1 MAKKKKRP
9 AQIQKPI
16 QITKLR
22 FGVEEIFLCICSVLS
37 VILTY
42 YATKYCI
49 DSDASSEL
57 VLANHLAENGGILT
71 ADWGYSTELRVL
83 NTQLVYA
90 PLFKIFKD
98 WHMVRYFGALI
109 LQAILVGSYYV
120 FTKATGI
127 SRKIFC
133 ISAGLFLLPVSVCYG
148 RIVLY
153 NGYYIPH
160 ISISL
165 VIAGLVFAKND
176 GRSVTWIAVRTV
188 ALLVLSYLGGLGGIR
203 QGMMTHAP
211 LLLAVFIYFM
221 MDDLVCKRETGPH
234 TKKRLGYLLN
244 AIGSA
249 VCFFIGFWVN
259 TNVLAKRYEFSD
271 YSENMVGLLDVSYL
285 KNVSYGLMHHFGFRD
300 EVKLISTLGI
310 LSVLAVFLTIA
321 CIIVAIVQ
329 IVKYKE
335 HKDVS
340 KALPSV
346 MFLSFLTVMLLVFA
360 VLGKYY
366 YYVLYFTPIVAWFIP
381 VLVQTF
387 CERPKEPRGLNM
399 RRVLPMA
406 AAVIIFLNGAVNGI
420 YFLNHNKFE
429 QKYEGLV
436 FTDRE
441 ITQKLDPV
449 VDFLV
454 ENDYDRGYA
463 HFWNANIIT
472 ELSDGAVRFV
482 NVHVDNLARISFN
495 PWLCL
500 KTNRTLQGTKDFL
513 LLEAGQRTSFESKN
527 NLSRV
532 SLVYQDENYVI
543 YAIQR

>member
-1 MAKKKKRP
+1 MAKKKQ
-9 AQIQKPI
+9 API
-16 QITKLR
+16 KIEKR
-22 FGVEEIFLCICSVLS
+22 FGAEEIFLCLCSIIS
-37 VILTY
+37 IFITY

-90 PLFKIFKD
+90 PLFWIFKD
-98 WHMVRYFGALI
+98 WHMVRFFGALI

-127 SRKIFC
+127 SKKIFC
-133 ISAGLFLLPVSVCYG
+133 ISSGLFLLPVSVCYG

-160 ISISL
+160 IAISM

-176 GRSVTWIAVRTV
+176 GRSVRWITIRTL
-188 ALLVLSYLGGLGGIR
+188 ALLMLSFLGGLGGIR

-211 LLLAVFIYFM
+211 LLLAVFVYYV
-221 MDDLVCKRETGPH
+221 MDDLVCKREAGDH
-234 TKKRLGYLLN
+234 SKKRLGYLLN

-249 VCFFIGFWVN
+249 VCFVFGFLVN
-259 TNVLAKRYEFSD
+259 TNVLAKTYEFSD
-271 YSENMVGLLDVSYL
+271 YSENMVGLLDVGYL
-285 KNVSYGLMHHFGFRD
+285 KNISYGLMHHFGFRD

-310 LSVLAVFLTIA
+310 LSILGVFLTIG
-321 CIIVAIVQ
+321 CIITAIVQ

-335 HKDVS
+335 HKDVK

-346 MFLSFLTVMLLVFA
+346 MFLCYTAVMLLVFL

-366 YYVLYFTPIVAWFIP
+366 YYVLYFTPVVTWFIP
-381 VLVQTF
+381 VVAQMYH
-387 CERPKEPRGLNM
+387 ERPKDAKGLNM
-399 RRVLPMA
+399 RRILPA
-406 AAVIIFLNGAVNGI
+406 IAAVIIFANGAVNGI
-420 YFLNHNKFE
+420 YFLDHTQFE

-441 ITQKLDPV
+441 ITDKLEPV
-449 VDFLV
+449 VEFLV
-454 ENDYDRGYA
+454 DNGFQRGYA
-463 HFWNANIIT
+463 EFWNGNIIT
-472 ELSDGAVRFV
+472 EMSDGAVRIV
-482 NVHVDNLARISFN
+482 NIHYYKDTGNSYFN

-500 KTNRTLQGTKDFL
+500 KTNRTLEGTKDFL
-513 LLEAGQRTSFESKN
+513 LLQTDQQASFENKKGLN
-527 NLSRV
+527 QCQRV
-532 SLVYQDENYVI
+532 YADENYVVYEI
-543 YAIQR
+543 LK

>member
-1 MAKKKKRP
+1 MAKKKQ
-9 AQIQKPI
+9 API
-16 QITKLR
+16 KIEKR
-22 FGVEEIFLCICSVLS
+22 FGAEEIFLCLCSIIS
-37 VILTY
+37 IFITY

-83 NTQLVYA
+83 NAQLVYA
-90 PLFKIFKD
+90 PLFWIFKD
-98 WHMVRYFGALI
+98 WHMVRFFGALI

-127 SRKIFC
+127 SKKIFC
-133 ISAGLFLLPVSVCYG
+133 ISSGLFLLPVSVCYG

-160 ISISL
+160 IAISM

-176 GRSVTWIAVRTV
+176 GRSVRWITIRTL
-188 ALLVLSYLGGLGGIR
+188 ALLTLSFLGGLGGIR

-211 LLLAVFIYFM
+211 LLLAVFVYYV
-221 MDDLVCKRETGPH
+221 MDDLVCKREAGDH
-234 TKKRLGYLLN
+234 SKKRLGYLLN

-249 VCFFIGFWVN
+249 VCFVFGFLVN
-259 TNVLAKRYEFSD
+259 TNVLAKTYEFSD
-271 YSENMVGLLDVSYL
+271 YSENMVGLLDVGYF
-285 KNVSYGLMHHFGFRD
+285 KNISYGLMHHFGFRD
-300 EVKLISTLGI
+300 QVKLISTLGI
-310 LSVLAVFLTIA
+310 LSVLAVFLTIG

-340 KALPSV
+340 KALPAV
-346 MFLSFLTVMLLVFA
+346 MFLSFLAVMLMVFC

-366 YYVLYFTPIVAWFIP
+366 YYVLYLTPVVAWFIP
-381 VLVQTF
+381 VFAQTVAQ
-387 CERPKEPRGLNM
+387 RPKDAKGLNM
-399 RRVLPMA
+399 RRVLPLV
-406 AAVIIFLNGAVNGI
+406 AAVVIFFNGAVNGL
-420 YFLNHNKFE
+420 YFLDHNKFE

-454 ENDYDRGYA
+454 ENGFERGYA
-463 HFWNANIIT
+463 EFWNANIIT
-472 ELSDGAVRFV
+472 EMSDGAVRFV
-482 NVHVDNLARISFN
+482 NVHFFSDTGHIQFN

-500 KTNRTLQGTKDFL
+500 KTNRTLEGTKDFL
-513 LLEAGQRTSFESKN
+513 LLEAGQQIPFESTN
-527 NLSRV
+527 DLSRCTA
-532 SLVYQDENYVI
+532 VYADENYII
-543 YAIQR
+543 YEIKK

>member
-1 MAKKKKRP
+1 MAKKK
-9 AQIQKPI
+9 QTPI
-16 QITKLR
+16 QIKKG
-22 FGVEEIFLCICSVLS
+22 FGFAEIFLCLCSAIS
-37 VILTY
+37 IFITFF
-42 YATKYCI
+42 ATKYCI

-57 VLANHLAENGGILT
+57 VLSNHLAQVGGILT

-98 WHMVRYFGALI
+98 WHMVRFFGSLI

-120 FTKATGI
+120 FTKAAGI
-127 SRKIFC
+127 SKKIFC

-153 NGYYIPH
+153 NCYYIPH
-160 ISISL
+160 IAISM
-165 VIAGLVFAKND
+165 VVAGLVFAKND
-176 GRSVTWIAVRTV
+176 GRSTVWIALRTLV
-188 ALLVLSYLGGLGGIR
+188 LLVLSFIGGLGGIR

-211 LLLAVFIYFM
+211 LLLAVFIYYV
-221 MDDLVCKRETGPH
+221 MDDFVCKREAGAH
-234 TKKRLGYLLN
+234 TRKRLGYLLS
-244 AIGSA
+244 AIGSTA
-249 VCFFIGFWVN
+249 CFALGYLIN
-259 TNVLAKRYEFSD
+259 TGVLAKQYEFSD
-271 YSENMVGLLDVSYL
+271 YSGNMVGLIDVSL
-285 KNVSYGLMHHFGFRD
+285 FKDVSYGLMHHFGFRS

-310 LSVLAVFLTIA
+310 LSVLSVFLTVG

-340 KALPSV
+340 KALPAV
-346 MFLSFLTVMLLVFA
+346 MFLSYLLSMLLVFC

-366 YYVLYFTPIVAWFIP
+366 YYVLYFTPVVVWFIP
-381 VLVQTF
+381 VFVQTLT
-387 CERPKEPRGLNM
+387 ESPKDIKGLDM

-420 YFLNHNKFE
+420 YYLDHTKFQ

-449 VDFLV
+449 VEFLM

-463 HFWNANIIT
+463 HFWKGNIIT
-472 ELSDGAVRFV
+472 EMSDGAVRIV
-482 NVHVDNLARISFN
+482 NINYFSDTGHIQFD

-500 KTNRTLQGTKDFL
+500 KTNRTLEGTKDFL
-513 LLEAGQRTSFESKN
+513 LLEAGQQASFETKN
-527 NLSRV
+527 DLSRV
-532 SLVYQDENYVI
+532 TAVYRDENYIVYEI
-543 YAIQR
+543 IN

>member
-1 MAKKKKRP
+1 MAKKSIKPTKIGKR
-9 AQIQKPI
+9 IG
-16 QITKLR
+16 
-22 FGVEEIFLCICSVLS
+22 FEEIFFFLCSVLS
-37 VILTY
+37 IILTFF
-42 YATKYCI
+42 ATANCI

-57 VLANHLAENGGILT
+57 VLSNHLAENGGILT

-98 WHMVRYFGALI
+98 WHMVRFFGALI
-109 LQAILVGSYYV
+109 LQAILVGSFYV

-127 SRKIFC
+127 SKKVFF
-133 ISAGLFLLPVSVCYG
+133 ISSGLFLLPVSVCYG

-160 ISISL
+160 IAISM
-165 VIAGLVFAKND
+165 VIAGLVFAKNE
-176 GRSVTWIAVRTV
+176 GRSPRWITIRTL
-188 ALLVLSYLGGLGGIR
+188 ALLVLSFLGGLGGIR

-211 LLLAVFIYFM
+211 LLLAVFIYYV
-221 MDDLVCKRETGPH
+221 MDDIVCKRESGEH
-234 TKKRLGYLLN
+234 TKKRLVYLLN

-249 VCFFIGFWVN
+249 VFFFFGYLVN
-259 TNVLAKRYEFSD
+259 TGILAHKYEFSD
-271 YSENMVGLLDVSYL
+271 YSENMIGLIDVARF
-285 KNVSYGLMHHFGFRD
+285 KDIAYGFMHHFGFRD
-300 EVKLISTLGI
+300 EIKLMSTLGV
-310 LSVLAVFLTIA
+310 LSVLGVFLAIA

-329 IVKYKE
+329 LVKYKA

-346 MFLSFLTVMLLVFA
+346 MFLSFLAVMLVVFI

-366 YYVLYFTPIVAWFIP
+366 YFVLYFTPVVAWYIP
-381 VLVQTF
+381 VLVQTL
-387 CERPKEPRGLNM
+387 CDRPKEVKGLDM

-420 YFLNHNKFE
+420 NFLDHTKFE

-436 FTDRE
+436 FKDRE
-441 ITQKLDPV
+441 ITQKLAPV

-454 ENDYDRGYA
+454 ENGYERGYA
-463 HFWNANIIT
+463 EFWNGNIIT
-472 ELSDGAVRFV
+472 EMSDGAVRIV
-482 NVHVDNLARISFN
+482 NIHYYSDSGNSYFN

-500 KTNRTLQGTKDFL
+500 KTNRDLEGTKDFL
-513 LLEAGQRTSFESKN
+513 LLQKDQQPSFESKKG
-527 NLSRV
+527 LSKVERV
-532 SLVYQDENYVI
+532 YADENYVI
-543 YAIQR
+543 YKIL

>member
-1 MAKKKKRP
+1 MAK
-9 AQIQKPI
+9 
-16 QITKLR
+16 LR
-22 FGVEEIFLCICSVLS
+22 KQPVKIKEGIGFAEIFLCLCALFS

-71 ADWGYSTELRVL
+71 KDWGYSTELRVL

-90 PLFKIFKD
+90 PLFWIFDD
-98 WHMVRYFGALI
+98 WHMVRFFGALI
-109 LQAILVGSYYV
+109 LQAILVGSFYV

-160 ISISL
+160 IAISM
-165 VIAGLVFAKND
+165 VIAGLVFAKNE
-176 GRSVTWIAVRTV
+176 GRSVRWIAIRTV
-188 ALLVLSYLGGLGGIR
+188 ALMVLSFLGGLGGVR

-211 LLLAVFIYFM
+211 LLLAVFTYFV
-221 MDDLVCKRETGPH
+221 MDDLVCKREAGPH
-234 TKKRLGYLLN
+234 TGKRLGYLLN
-244 AIGSA
+244 AIGSTA
-249 VCFFIGFWVN
+249 FFAFGFLVN
-259 TNVLAKRYEFSD
+259 TNVLAKQYVFSD
-271 YSENMVGLLDVSYL
+271 YSENMVGLLDVSYF
-285 KNVSYGLMHHFGFRD
+285 KNISYGLMHHFGFRD
-300 EVKLISTLGI
+300 EVKLISVLGV
-310 LSVLAVFLTIA
+310 LSVLAVMLTIG
-321 CIIVAIVQ
+321 CIIVAVVQ

-346 MFLSFLTVMLLVFA
+346 MFLSYLVAMLLVFC

-366 YYVLYFTPIVAWFIP
+366 YYVLYFTPVVAWFIP
-381 VLVQTF
+381 VFAQTLT
-387 CERPKEPRGLNM
+387 ERPKKANGLDM

-420 YFLNHNKFE
+420 YFLDHTRFE

-441 ITQKLDPV
+441 ITDKLDPV
-449 VDFLV
+449 VEFLV
-454 ENDYDRGYA
+454 ENGYDRGYG
-463 HFWNANIIT
+463 HFWNGNIIT
-472 ELSDGAVRFV
+472 EMSDGAIRFV
-482 NVHVDNLARISFN
+482 NVHTDNLANISFN
-495 PWLCL
+495 SWLCL
-500 KTNRTLQGTKDFL
+500 KTNRTLEGTKDFL
-513 LLEAGQRTSFESKN
+513 LLEAGQQASFESKN
-527 NLSRV
+527 DLSRV

-543 YAIQR
+543 YGIEK

>member
-1 MAKKKKRP
+1 MAKKKQ
-9 AQIQKPI
+9 API
-16 QITKLR
+16 QIRKR
-22 FGVEEIFLCICSVLS
+22 FGFEDIFLCICSVIS
-37 VILTY
+37 VFITF

-57 VLANHLAENGGILT
+57 VLANHLAETGGILT
-71 ADWGYSTELRVL
+71 ADWGYSTELRVI

-98 WHMVRYFGALI
+98 WHMVRFFGALI

-127 SRKIFC
+127 SKKIFC

-160 ISISL
+160 IAISM
-165 VIAGLVFAKND
+165 VIAGLVFAKNE
-176 GRSVTWIAVRTV
+176 GRSARWIAIRTL
-188 ALLVLSYLGGLGGIR
+188 ALLVLSFLGGLGGIR
-203 QGMMTHAP
+203 HGMMTHAP
-211 LLLAVFIYFM
+211 LLLAVFIYFV
-221 MDDLVCKRETGPH
+221 MDDFVCKREAGAH
-234 TKKRLGYLLN
+234 SKKRLGYLLN

-249 VCFFIGFWVN
+249 VCFFFGFLVN
-259 TNVLAKRYEFSD
+259 TNILAKQYEFSD
-271 YSENMVGLLDVSYL
+271 YSENMLGLLDVGYF
-285 KNVSYGLMHHFGFRD
+285 KNISYGLMHHFGFRD
-300 EVKLISTLGI
+300 QVKLISTLGI
-310 LSVLAVFLTIA
+310 LSVLAVFLTIG

-346 MFLSFLTVMLLVFA
+346 MFLSFLAVMLMVFC

-366 YYVLYFTPIVAWFIP
+366 YYVLYFTPVVAWFIP
-381 VLVQTF
+381 VVAQTVV
-387 CERPKEPRGLNM
+387 ERPKDAKGLNM
-399 RRVLPMA
+399 RRVLPLV
-406 AAVIIFLNGAVNGI
+406 AAVVIFLNGAVNGLN
-420 YFLNHNKFE
+420 FLDHNKFE

-454 ENDYDRGYA
+454 ENGFERGYA
-463 HFWNANIIT
+463 EFWNANIIT
-472 ELSDGAVRFV
+472 EMSDGAVRFV
-482 NVHVDNLARISFN
+482 NIHFFSDTGHIQFN

-500 KTNRTLQGTKDFL
+500 KTNRTLEGTKDFL
-513 LLEAGQRTSFESKN
+513 LLEAGQQFSFESKN
-527 NLSRV
+527 DLSRCV
-532 SLVYQDENYVI
+532 EVYQDENYII
-543 YAIQR
+543 YEIKR

>member
-1 MAKKKKRP
+1 MSKKKK
-9 AQIQKPI
+9 QQPI
-16 QITKLR
+16 QIKKPR
-22 FGVEEIFLCICSVLS
+22 FGLEDIFLLVCSVIS
-37 VILTY
+37 IFITY

-71 ADWGYSTELRVL
+71 ADWGYSTELRVI

-98 WHMVRYFGALI
+98 WHMVRFFGALI

-127 SRKIFC
+127 SKKIFC
-133 ISAGLFLLPVSVCYG
+133 ISSGLFLLPVSVCYG

-153 NGYYIPH
+153 NCYYVPH
-160 ISISL
+160 IAISM
-165 VIAGLVFAKND
+165 VIAGLVFAKNE
-176 GRSVTWIAVRTV
+176 GRSITWIVVRTL
-188 ALLVLSYLGGLGGIR
+188 ALLVLSFLGGLGGIR

-211 LLLAVFIYFM
+211 LLLAVFIYFA
-221 MDDLVCKRETGPH
+221 MDDFVCKREAGEH
-234 TKKRLGYLLN
+234 SKKRLGYLLN

-249 VCFFIGFWVN
+249 GGFFLGFLVN
-259 TNVLAKRYEFSD
+259 TNVLAKQYEFSD
-271 YSENMVGLLDVSYL
+271 YSENMVGLLDVSYF
-285 KNVSYGLMHHFGFRD
+285 KNISYGLMHHLGFRD

-346 MFLSFLTVMLLVFA
+346 MFLSFLTVMLLVFC

-366 YYVLYFTPIVAWFIP
+366 YYVLYFTPVVAWFIP

-387 CERPKEPRGLNM
+387 VERPKDAKGLNM
-399 RRVLPMA
+399 RRVLPVV
-406 AAVIIFLNGAVNGI
+406 AVAVIFLNGAVNGS
-420 YFLNHNKFE
+420 YFKDHTKYE

-441 ITQKLDPV
+441 ITWKLEPV

-454 ENDYDRGYA
+454 ENGYNRGYA
-463 HFWNANIIT
+463 HFWNGNIIT

-482 NVHVDNLARISFN
+482 NVHVDNLANISFN

-500 KTNRTLQGTKDFL
+500 KTNRTLEGTKDFL
-513 LLEAGQRTSFESKN
+513 LLEAGQRYSFESKN
-527 NLSRV
+527 DLSRV
-532 SLVYQDENYVI
+532 RLVYQDENYVI
-543 YAIQR
+543 YAIQQ

>member
-1 MAKKKKRP
+1 MAKKK
-9 AQIQKPI
+9 QKPI
-16 QITKLR
+16 QIKKR
-22 FGVEEIFLCICSVLS
+22 FGFEDIFLCICSVIS
-37 VILTY
+37 VFITF

-57 VLANHLAENGGILT
+57 VLANHLAETGGILT
-71 ADWGYSTELRVL
+71 ADWGYSTELRVI

-98 WHMVRYFGALI
+98 WHMVRFFGALI

-127 SRKIFC
+127 GKKIFC

-160 ISISL
+160 IAISM
-165 VIAGLVFAKND
+165 VIAGLVFAKNE
-176 GRSVTWIAVRTV
+176 GRSARWITIRTL
-188 ALLVLSYLGGLGGIR
+188 ALLVLSFLGGLGGIR
-203 QGMMTHAP
+203 HGMMTHAP
-211 LLLAVFIYFM
+211 LLLAVFIYFV
-221 MDDLVCKRETGPH
+221 MDDFVCKREKGEH
-234 TKKRLGYLLN
+234 SKKRLGYLLN
-244 AIGSA
+244 AIGAA
-249 VCFFIGFWVN
+249 VCFFFGFLVN
-259 TNVLAKRYEFSD
+259 TNVLAKQYEFSD
-271 YSENMVGLLDVSYL
+271 YSENMVGLLDVSYF
-285 KNVSYGLMHHFGFRD
+285 KNISYGLMHHFGFRD
-300 EVKLISTLGI
+300 GEIKLISTLGI

-346 MFLSFLTVMLLVFA
+346 MFLSFLAVMLLVFC

-366 YYVLYFTPIVAWFIP
+366 YYVLYFTPVVAWFIP
-381 VLVQTF
+381 VFAQTVA
-387 CERPKEPRGLNM
+387 ERPKDTKGLNM

-420 YFLNHNKFE
+420 YFLDHNKFE

-449 VDFLV
+449 VEFLV
-454 ENDYDRGYA
+454 ENGYERGYA
-463 HFWNANIIT
+463 EFWNGNIIT
-472 ELSDGAVRFV
+472 EMSDGAVRIV
-482 NVHVDNLARISFN
+482 NIHYYSDSGNSYFN

-500 KTNRTLQGTKDFL
+500 KTNRTLEDTKDFL
-513 LLEAGQRTSFESKN
+513 LLQTSQQQSFESKKG
-527 NLSRV
+527 LAQCERV
-532 SLVYQDENYVI
+532 YVDENYVI
-543 YAIQR
+543 YEIKK